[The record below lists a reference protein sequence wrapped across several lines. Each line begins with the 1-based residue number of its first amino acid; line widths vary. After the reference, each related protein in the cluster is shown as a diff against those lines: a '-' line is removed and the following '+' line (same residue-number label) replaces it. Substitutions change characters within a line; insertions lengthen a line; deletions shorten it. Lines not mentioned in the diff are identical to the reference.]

1 MASLVTDLIRRA
13 TGHAGH
19 ANSGDEGQYNNVS
32 ASTPLTE
39 EDIICQHC
47 TYINPPQSLACGMCS
62 NPFVNLTSDASE
74 VNDVPAIYPS
84 NSDNVLIARVVDLG
98 YDTSKSDQ
106 RSREA
111 HLDRKRKPFAEHVD
125 HTVRRTASMEL
136 ADELN
141 IDRLT
146 ARTFLNEHEEAQ
158 QQNRR
163 LSDQKVETSTRRD
176 PNTGKEVTT
185 HTIDVSS
192 LDTENNVK
200 QNSTDLLD
208 DVPSERLNRL
218 DSDELATSLGVP
230 IEEARSLKYQQVL
243 MKFKREREEE
253 QSRRDAEIALRLANA
268 VEKDCLCCLET
279 FSIENMYT
287 LDCNKSHRV
296 CFDCIKRSVQPAFEQ
311 RKLPRCPF
319 GNECGHTLTLL
330 EVTQIFGKHSKYCGI
345 YEELELENTL
355 ASNAKTYLP
364 CPRPGCKDY
373 CFAERPGSKEKAI
386 CPTCKFEF
394 CSLCKDKYHYHLACA
409 ELSPTAER
417 WFKWIQTDC
426 AKFHGQYGK
435 AMKAVEALKHA
446 EQQFKNLQQDEAWKE
461 KNCRL
466 CPHCKKV
473 VYRVDGCSSM
483 TCGRDAADK
492 GGGNRQ
498 DGCGKKFNWNQ
509 AKRYKRGADKAH
521 LPKELKDVD
530 MRLAKEIFHYLI
542 RPENLKPGDNIEAYK
557 RQCDNCYKP
566 IKGPVLLAFIAQTSL
581 TCV

>member
-1 MASLVTDLIRRA
+1 
-13 TGHAGH
+13 
-19 ANSGDEGQYNNVS
+19 
-32 ASTPLTE
+32 
-39 EDIICQHC
+39 
-47 TYINPPQSLACGMCS
+47 
-62 NPFVNLTSDASE
+62 
-74 VNDVPAIYPS
+74 
-84 NSDNVLIARVVDLG
+84 
-98 YDTSKSDQ
+98 
-106 RSREA
+106 
-111 HLDRKRKPFAEHVD
+111 
-125 HTVRRTASMEL
+125 MEL

-158 QQNRR
+158 QQYKR

-200 QNSTDLLD
+200 QNSTDLFD

-243 MKFKREREEE
+243 MEFKREREEE

-426 AKFHGQYGK
+426 AKFYGQYGK

-498 DGCGKKFNWNQ
+498 DGCGKKFNWDQ

-542 RPENLKPGDNIEAYK
+542 RPENLKPGDNMEAYK
-557 RQCDNCYKP
+557 RQCDSCYKP
-566 IKGPVLLAFIAQTSL
+566 IKGPRFACVHCPNQLNVCIDCQVKLANGECTLPGHSQDHLFQIFFEPSYPEPILMEDLPEDGWVKL
-581 TCV
+581 TNT